1 MVYNLSTG
9 RYVQDC
15 YIPSDISSFL
25 GLQPQNINLTSAGE
39 VRHVI
44 NVILSSND
52 LTLMFMKRSIIFYI
66 YIRKEKKKGKCSIVL
81 FTFQN
86 IECSMIL
93 RDGNNTIYPIAKDCA
108 DAIRDPNWL
117 DLVPVNCI
125 GAATIPIPICSTNLK
140 NQVAVIALAFD
151 NLLLMPRILRC
162 DYESVKQVF
171 RNMEQDLSKYR
182 HISRNITVYL
192 LHYAYA
198 DFMKFCRST

>member
-1 MVYNLSTG
+1 M
-9 RYVQDC
+9 
-15 YIPSDISSFL
+15 
-25 GLQPQNINLTSAGE
+25 
-39 VRHVI
+39 
-44 NVILSSND
+44 IL
-52 LTLMFMKRSIIFYI
+52 LAKIIIFY
-66 YIRKEKKKGKCSIVL
+66 KFKKKIIIIIFVL
-81 FTFQN
+81 QN

-125 GAATIPIPICSTNLK
+125 GAATIPISSCSNSSNLK

-171 RNMEQDLSKYR
+171 CNLEQDLSKY
-182 HISRNITVYL
+182 INIYINVIL
-192 LHYAYA
+192 
-198 DFMKFCRST
+198 